1 MNGSRTLALAA
12 VLIGCGG
19 GGKKAPPP
27 TEGSAGK
34 VMLVKPSG
42 PGLEMRLS
50 EGKSA
55 RPAIDRSTLAP
66 AKKLGDADVAK
77 LLARSKPLVAD
88 AADQQA
94 FALRPSSQPAPRT
107 GQVVQATFPADPST
121 LLPPKATDAGKDLRV
136 LRFMPE
142 GKVPLAPEL
151 SVTFSQPMVAVTSQD
166 DAAKTQPVKL
176 TPTPKG
182 RWRWIGTRTILF
194 DPDVRFPQST
204 TYQVEITTA
213 SPSVPASRT

>member
-1 MNGSRTLALAA
+1 MNNSRSLAIAA
-12 VLIGCGG
+12 AFLVGCGG
-19 GGKKAPPP
+19 GSKKPPPP
-27 TEGSAGK
+27 TDGSAGK
-34 VMLVKPSG
+34 VLLVKPSG

-50 EGKSA
+50 EGKSGK
-55 RPAIDRSTLAP
+55 PAIDRAKLAP
-66 AKKLGDADVAK
+66 AKKLADPEVAK
-77 LLARSKPLVAD
+77 LLSRSKPLVAD

-107 GQVVQATFPADPST
+107 GEVVKTTFPADPST
-121 LLPPKATDAGKDLRV
+121 LLPPKANDAGKDLTV

-151 SVTFSQPMVAVTSQD
+151 SVTFSQPMIAVTSQD
-166 DAAKTQPVKL
+166 DAAKVQPVKI

-194 DPDVRFPQST
+194 DPEVRFPQST
-204 TYQVEITTA
+204 TYRSR
-213 SPSVPASRT
+213 SPPARSRRAERC